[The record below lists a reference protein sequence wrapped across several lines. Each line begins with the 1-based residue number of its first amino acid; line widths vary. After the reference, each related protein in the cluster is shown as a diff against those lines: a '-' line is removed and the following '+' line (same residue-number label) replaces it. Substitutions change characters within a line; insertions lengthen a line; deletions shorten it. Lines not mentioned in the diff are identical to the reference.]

1 MFELKPLKKP
11 PVQNKP
17 PAKVASAFKNAMN
30 DDDDNKPTTAA
41 KPKFSSFAAAIP
53 QTNYQKVLL
62 LSIRIFLANLFVD
75 P

>member
-30 DDDDNKPTTAA
+30 DNDDNKPTTAA
-41 KPKFSSFAAAIP
+41 RPKISSFVTAIP
-53 QTNYQKVLL
+53 QTNYQKVFS
-62 LSIRIFLANLFVD
+62 LSIRTSLLIFS
-75 P
+75 